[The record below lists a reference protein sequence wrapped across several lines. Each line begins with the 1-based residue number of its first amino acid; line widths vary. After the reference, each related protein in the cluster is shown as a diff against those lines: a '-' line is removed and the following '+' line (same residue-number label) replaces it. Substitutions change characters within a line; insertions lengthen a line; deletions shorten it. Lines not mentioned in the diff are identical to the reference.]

1 MSTVSRPTA
10 SSFHRLAAY
19 ERHSVGEYRVEHPSN
34 PIVTICRLGDAR
46 ARPLLRA
53 IRDRLPS
60 ATCPSVE
67 IDWERV
73 VDGLP

>member
-1 MSTVSRPTA
+1 MSAIGRLTA
-10 SSFHRLAAY
+10 SSFPRLPAY

-34 PIVTICRLGDAR
+34 RVVTICRLGDAR
-46 ARPLLRA
+46 GRPLVRA
-53 IRDRLPS
+53 MRDRLPS

-73 VDGLP
+73 VEGLP